1 MTRWAIDAN
10 IFMQQ
15 ATRRLVCGTIEY
27 RRDELL
33 IPERALLLA
42 RLVYD
47 DLALKRAQRIT
58 EHDER
63 HGITPGTG
71 AYNALVARRAS
82 AILENFAA
90 WTETEPPRND
100 GAWQVASDTQ
110 AAKQTAQA
118 LRLARVARRGTWTP
132 IEEDAH
138 VAAQAL
144 ANGCRYIASHNLA
157 RLDDETFR
165 LWLAEQQAQGAL
177 LGAANPFVV
186 GVDQALNQ
194 LLDIERTDGQG
205 HERVTALAWEL
216 TRPDHQ
222 AAARNIQARLAT
234 VQRFAAALHN
244 GGAARTADAIRQVL
258 HLAKD
263 HPERMNAL
271 TATHNLYGRVERTRA
286 AERRLVAG
294 ERHALANVA
303 VPSTP
308 PLAGYAR
315 GDDGLSR

>member
-90 WTETEPPRND
+90 WTGPKRSHPATTAPGRWRTTRRRPSRPR
-100 GAWQVASDTQ
+100 
-110 AAKQTAQA
+110 
-118 LRLARVARRGTWTP
+118 R
-132 IEEDAH
+132 H
-138 VAAQAL
+138 
-144 ANGCRYIASHNLA
+144 C
-157 RLDDETFR
+157 
-165 LWLAEQQAQGAL
+165 
-177 LGAANPFVV
+177 
-186 GVDQALNQ
+186 
-194 LLDIERTDGQG
+194 
-205 HERVTALAWEL
+205 
-216 TRPDHQ
+216 
-222 AAARNIQARLAT
+222 
-234 VQRFAAALHN
+234 
-244 GGAARTADAIRQVL
+244 VL
-258 HLAKD
+258 
-263 HPERMNAL
+263 P
-271 TATHNLYGRVERTRA
+271 G
-286 AERRLVAG
+286 
-294 ERHALANVA
+294 
-303 VPSTP
+303 
-308 PLAGYAR
+308 
-315 GDDGLSR
+315 